1 LYDRKV
7 PEYFQAYPD
16 DKMAVA
22 WSEKGDNEL
31 LALLQEGSHAAFAEL
46 VRRHTERY
54 YRLAFRYLQNRES
67 AEDVVQDAFLKLWED
82 PRRWQPDK
90 NTKFTTWFY
99 RVVVN
104 LCLDWQKK
112 KQPVELNEDMP
123 LLDDRESADEAM
135 QRKQEQLALERAIAA
150 LPERQRTAINLCY
163 DEGLSNQ
170 DAADVMAIN
179 LKALQS
185 LVMRAK
191 ATLKERLKQ
200 YL

>member
-1 LYDRKV
+1 
-7 PEYFQAYPD
+7 
-16 DKMAVA
+16 MAVA
-22 WSEKGDNEL
+22 WPEKEDHEL
-31 LALLQEGSHAAFAEL
+31 LALVQDGSHPAFAEL

-54 YRLAFRYLQNRES
+54 YRLAFRYLQNRAA
-67 AEDVVQDAFLKLWED
+67 AEDIVQDAFLKLWED
-82 PRRWQPDK
+82 PHKWQPDK

-123 LLDDRESADEAM
+123 LIDDREGVDEAM
-135 QRKQEQLALERAIAA
+135 QRKQQQNALEGAIAS

-191 ATLKERLKQ
+191 TSLKERLKN

>member
-1 LYDRKV
+1 M
-7 PEYFQAYPD
+7 ATAWPD
-16 DKMAVA
+16 KD
-22 WSEKGDNEL
+22 DNEL
-31 LALLQEGSHAAFAEL
+31 LALIQDGSSQAFALL
-46 VRRHTERY
+46 VERHTERF
-54 YRLAFRYLQNRES
+54 YRLAYRYVQSKEA
-67 AEDVVQDAFLKLWED
+67 AEDMVQDAFLKLWED
-82 PRRWQPDK
+82 PHRWQPDK

-112 KQPVELNEDMP
+112 KQPLELNEDMP
-123 LLDDRESADEAM
+123 IIDDRESADETM
-135 QRKQEQLALERAIAA
+135 QRKQQQIALESAIAA

-170 DAADVMAIN
+170 NAADVMAIN

-191 ATLKERLKQ
+191 TTLKERLKD